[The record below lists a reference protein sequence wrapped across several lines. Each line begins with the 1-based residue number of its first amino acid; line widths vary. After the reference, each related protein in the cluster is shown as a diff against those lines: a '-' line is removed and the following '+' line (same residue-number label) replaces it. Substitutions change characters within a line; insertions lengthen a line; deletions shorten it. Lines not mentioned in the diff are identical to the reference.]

1 MKSIEIGNTPDS
13 YVPSAARARASPLLS
28 AFGAESAWTPGPLI
42 RSHPPAGS
50 QEVGC
55 VRGPLKADQMGSE
68 HPLDELSSPRQL
80 RSYFVTGERDVVEG
94 PDPHTWPTR
103 RPDGSNCS
111 W

>member
-1 MKSIEIGNTPDS
+1 M
-13 YVPSAARARASPLLS
+13 LS
-28 AFGAESAWTPGPLI
+28 AFGAESAWTTGPLEFGAT
-42 RSHPPAGS
+42 RLQALRKLVASTA
-50 QEVGC
+50 
-55 VRGPLKADQMGSE
+55 PLKADQMGSE

-103 RPDGSNCS
+103 RPDGTNCS